1 MNTPGRLWT
10 IIVLVTVILGSGL
23 FAAVTISNRIDRNQR
38 SALLR
43 EAQQAALL
51 VPSSYIAV
59 LSATPADVQIGT
71 YQTIKQN
78 LMAFRSYNPST
89 RFVYVL
95 GYKPELRTQFFY
107 VDSEP
112 VESKDYSPPGQLFP
126 DTRQQDIDN
135 YLSGKAYTDGPY
147 SDSWGEWVSGY
158 APIKD
163 AQGNMV
169 ALLGIDTAT
178 SVWHQQIGFVRTVVG
193 LISILLSVVV
203 AFVVLFIHKK
213 QRSIDLLQKENRTLA
228 HKEGKLKELQTMA
241 QIGRLI
247 VYFPDQ
253 TFSFEGQ
260 IAELFDTRGNAPIDR
275 KTVESHIH
283 HDDWGKLESLL
294 REITDTDISYG
305 WADIRFGSD
314 DKGFRTYHIYG
325 NIERSELL
333 APTRFSGIIQDITD
347 IHSS

>member
-1 MNTPGRLWT
+1 MHTSGRLGT
-10 IIVLVTVILGSGL
+10 IGILIIVILGTGL
-23 FAAVTISNRIDRNQR
+23 FTAITLSNRIDKNQR

-43 EAQQAALL
+43 EAEQAALL

-59 LSATPADVQIGT
+59 LSATPTDIQTGT

-107 VDSEP
+107 VDSEA

-135 YLSGKAYTDGPY
+135 YISGKAYTDGPY
-147 SDSWGEWVSGY
+147 GDSWGEWVSGY

-178 SVWHQQIGFVRTVVG
+178 SVWHEQIGFVRMVVG
-193 LISILLSVVV
+193 LISVLLSIVVT
-203 AFVVLFIHKK
+203 FVILFIHKK

-241 QIGRLI
+241 QIGRFT
-247 VYFPDQ
+247 VYFPEQ
-253 TFSFEGQ
+253 TFSFDGQ
-260 IAELFDTRGNAPIDR
+260 ITELFDIRGATTLDR
-275 KTVESHIH
+275 KTIESFIH
-283 HDDWGKLESLL
+283 HDDKAKLETLL

-305 WADIRFGSD
+305 WADIRFGSS